1 MGAEPEAYESRRTHD
16 LVPDPTAGDESG
28 SSIRALQKTQ
38 RDEERAL
45 LRRKLD
51 GVVAFL
57 AGPANVAMQLGWP
70 EVGYGV
76 VESRVSSGRADLHP
90 FKRFRTTI
98 GYLGV
103 AMLGTHEQRLA
114 YREAINSQHRQV
126 RSPADSPVKYNAF
139 NRDLQLWVASCLY
152 YGSLDAITRMHGP
165 LSSDEE
171 LVLLRAGARFGT
183 TLQVSP
189 DQWHQTPEEF
199 WTYWEEGLA
208 RVEIDDRVGDY
219 LRGLLKVDLLP
230 TPLARTFGPL
240 NQWLNTGFIPEPI
253 RAQLGLTWSEQD
265 ERRHARLLR
274 ILGIVSR
281 RLPHVIRAFP
291 INAMMWNL
299 EIRRRLGKPMV

>member
-1 MGAEPEAYESRRTHD
+1 MGEPVRSHD
-16 LVPDPTAGDESG
+16 LVPDPTAGDESAG
-28 SSIRALQKTQ
+28 FIRATQKA
-38 RDEERAL
+38 ERAEEMAL
-45 LRRKLD
+45 MRRKLD
-51 GVVAFL
+51 GIVAFM

-76 VESRVSSGRADLHP
+76 VESRVTSGRADLHP

-98 GYLGV
+98 GYLGIV
-103 AMLGTHEQRLA
+103 LLGSHEQRLA
-114 YREAINSQHRQV
+114 YRQAINAQHRQV
-126 RSPADSPVKYNAF
+126 RSTPDSPVKYNAF

-165 LSSDEE
+165 LSREEE

-183 TLQVSP
+183 TLQVP
-189 DQWHQTPEEF
+189 IEQWHSTPEEF

-208 RVEIDDRVGDY
+208 RVSIDDRVGDY
-219 LRGLLKVDLLP
+219 LRGLLRVDLLP
-230 TPLARTFGPL
+230 SPLDRLFGPL

-253 RAQLGLTWSEQD
+253 RDQLGLTWTERD

-274 ILGIVSR
+274 TIGAVTR
-281 RLPHVIRAFP
+281 RLPHVVRAWP

>member
-1 MGAEPEAYESRRTHD
+1 MGAEPMRTHD
-16 LVPDPTAGDESG
+16 LVPDPTAGDESA
-28 SSIRALQKTQ
+28 SFIRAAQKAE
-38 RDEERAL
+38 RAEEMAL

-51 GVVAFL
+51 GIVAFM

-76 VESRVSSGRADLHP
+76 VESRVQSGRADVHP

-103 AMLGTHEQRLA
+103 AMLGNHEQRLA
-114 YREAINSQHRQV
+114 YRQAINTQHRQV
-126 RSPADSPVKYNAF
+126 RSTPDSPVKYNAF

-165 LSSDEE
+165 LSDEEE

-183 TLQVSP
+183 TLQIP
-189 DQWHQTPEEF
+189 LEQWHQTPEDF

-208 RVEIDDRVGDY
+208 RISIDDRVGDY
-219 LRGLLKVDLLP
+219 LRGLLRVDLLP
-230 TPLARTFGPL
+230 GPLAWAFGPL

-253 RAQLGLTWSEQD
+253 RDQLGLTWTERD
-265 ERRHARLLR
+265 ERRHARLMR
-274 ILGIVSR
+274 ILGTVSR
-281 RLPHVIRAFP
+281 PLPHVVRAFP